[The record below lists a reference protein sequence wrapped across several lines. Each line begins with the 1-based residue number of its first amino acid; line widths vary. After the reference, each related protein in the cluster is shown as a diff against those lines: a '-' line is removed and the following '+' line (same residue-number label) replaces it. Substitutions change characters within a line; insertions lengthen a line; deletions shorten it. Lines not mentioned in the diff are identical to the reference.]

1 MATKN
6 VNIDIIAKDKTRQ
19 AMQSATKGVN
29 DLKSNVQKSVSAQ
42 QNSFNALGNTI
53 KTVIG
58 GVVVFQAL
66 RFSKQMIMMASSVEE
81 MQAKSSVVFGRFVSS
96 VRKELE
102 IFGDNVGRST
112 EELERMASSIQDT
125 FVPMGFARGEASK
138 LSVQLTKLAVDVAS
152 FNNASDVDT
161 MMAFQSALVGNHE
174 TVRRF
179 GVVITE
185 ATLKQELLRMGINK
199 ASNEVT
205 NAEKVQ
211 ARLNLIIAGTS
222 DAQGD
227 AERTSDSFANSMKA
241 LNAEFQE
248 FMVEAVTPLLPALSK
263 IIKSLKDSITETK
276 EFLRTIG
283 LLSKLNEIVPIVD
296 HLAENQDKLAD
307 AEARLAEQTKLLGSI
322 QNDTFVA
329 KAKDFISANSEFGFS
344 ILKGKKA
351 VEDRIESIKNE
362 IEQIK
367 LSREMILLESEARD
381 LNAKFIDKQ
390 TEAQKK
396 LTKAIE
402 TPMLRP
408 DIIGF
413 QKPTGPEIGQ
423 GNQLDSSMTGS
434 ELINPI
440 DPLRQ
445 QLNDEFEL
453 QKEMNEK
460 NIQRILDNDELEAEL
475 RRVKADETLRL
486 AHETAQKEME
496 IRKKL
501 FDDNFKLIKSGK
513 ASEINLEKMSGKELN
528 ELAGDTARQALSE
541 MAKHNKTAF
550 ELNKAFAVKDAV
562 VSTAQGVSKAL
573 GMGPLGIPLAIAIGA
588 LGFAQ
593 VATIMSTK
601 YQGRRLGGRMNQGEP
616 YMVGEAGPELV
627 VPDRASNVVP
637 NNKLGGMSQPVTVNF
652 NISTVDAR
660 GFNELLVNS
669 RGTIV
674 NLINSAVNEK
684 GKMAI
689 V

>member
-29 DLKSNVQKSVSAQ
+29 RLKDNVQQSVAHQ
-42 QNSFNALGNTI
+42 QKSFNALGNTI
-53 KTVIG
+53 KAVVG
-58 GVVVFQAL
+58 GVIVFQTL

-138 LSVQLTKLAVDVAS
+138 LSAQLTKLAVDVAS

-199 ASNEVT
+199 ASTEVT

-322 QNDTFVA
+322 QNDTFVD

-367 LSREMILLESEARD
+367 LSREIILLESEARD

-413 QKPTGPEIGQ
+413 QKPTGAELQ
-423 GNQLDSSMTGS
+423 GGGLDASMTGS

-475 RRVKADETLRL
+475 RRVKADETLRV
-486 AHETAQKEME
+486 AHETAQKELE

-501 FDDNFKLIKSGK
+501 FNDNFNLIRSGK
-513 ASEINLEKMSGKELN
+513 AGEIDLEKMSSKDKLD
-528 ELAGDTARQALSE
+528 LAKKVGREGLSQLAQNNKQAF
-541 MAKHNKTAF
+541 A
-550 ELNKAFAVKDAV
+550 LNKAFSMAEAII
-562 VSTAQGVSKAL
+562 STARGVAQAL
-573 GMGPLGIPLAIAIGA
+573 PNIPLAIAIGA
-588 LGFAQ
+588 FGAIQ
-593 VATIMSTK
+593 IATIASQK
-601 YQGRRLGGRMNQGEP
+601 YQGRRLGGRMNQDQP

-637 NNKLGGMSQPVTVNF
+637 NNKLGGMGKQVNVNF
-652 NISTVDAR
+652 HITTVDAT
-660 GFNELLVNS
+660 GFSELLVNS
-669 RGTIV
+669 RATIV
-674 NLINSAVNEK
+674 NVINQALNEK
-684 GKMAI
+684 GKE
-689 V
+689 VLV

>member
-1 MATKN
+1 VATKN

-29 DLKSNVQKSVSAQ
+29 RLKDNVQQSVAHQ
-42 QNSFNALGNTI
+42 QKSFNALGNTI
-53 KTVIG
+53 KAVVG
-58 GVVVFQAL
+58 GVIVFQTL

-199 ASNEVT
+199 ASTEVT

-322 QNDTFVA
+322 QNDTFVD

-367 LSREMILLESEARD
+367 LSREIILLESEARD

-413 QKPTGPEIGQ
+413 QKPTGAELQ
-423 GNQLDSSMTGS
+423 GGGLDASMTGS

-475 RRVKADETLRL
+475 RRVKADETLRV
-486 AHETAQKEME
+486 AHETAQKELE

-501 FDDNFKLIKSGK
+501 FNDNFNLIRSGK
-513 ASEINLEKMSGKELN
+513 AGEIDLEKMSSKDKLD
-528 ELAGDTARQALSE
+528 LAKKVGREGLSQLAQNNKQAF
-541 MAKHNKTAF
+541 A
-550 ELNKAFAVKDAV
+550 LNKAFSMAEAII
-562 VSTAQGVSKAL
+562 STARGVAQAL
-573 GMGPLGIPLAIAIGA
+573 PNIPLAIAIGA
-588 LGFAQ
+588 FGAIQ
-593 VATIMSTK
+593 IATIASQK
-601 YQGRRLGGRMNQGEP
+601 YQGRRLGGRMNQDQP

-637 NNKLGGMSQPVTVNF
+637 NNKLGGMGKQVNVNF
-652 NISTVDAR
+652 HITTVDAT
-660 GFNELLVNS
+660 GFSELLVNS
-669 RGTIV
+669 RATIV
-674 NLINSAVNEK
+674 NVINQALNEK
-684 GKMAI
+684 GKE
-689 V
+689 VLV

>member
-1 MATKN
+1 MATKS
-6 VNIDIIAKDKTRQ
+6 VNIDILAKDKTFK
-19 AMQSATKGVN
+19 AMQSATKNVN
-29 DLKSNVQKSVSAQ
+29 NLKNNVKGSVESQ
-42 QNSFNALGNTI
+42 QRSFNALGNTVR
-53 KTVIG
+53 TVIG

-66 RFSKQMIMMASSVEE
+66 RFSKQMIMMSSAVEE

-102 IFGDNVGRST
+102 LFGNNVGRST
-112 EELERMASSIQDT
+112 QELEGMASSIQDT

-152 FNNASDVDT
+152 FNNASDVQT

-185 ATLKQELLRMGINK
+185 ATLKQELLRMGITK
-199 ASNEVT
+199 SAKEVT

-241 LNAEFQE
+241 LGAEFQE

-263 IIKSLKDSITETK
+263 VIQSLKNSIIETK
-276 EFLRTIG
+276 EFLRSIG
-283 LLSKLNEIVPIVD
+283 LLSKLNEVIPIVD
-296 HLAENQDKLAD
+296 KLKENSDALAEAEKQLAFEQEKLSAVTEASKNIFSVFNQENEKFKLGIFSGTGA
-307 AEARLAEQTKLLGSI
+307 
-322 QNDTFVA
+322 V
-329 KAKDFISANSEFGFS
+329 KDN
-344 ILKGKKA
+344 
-351 VEDRIESIKNE
+351 IKE
-362 IEQIK
+362 LEKQIEQIK
-367 LSREMILLESEARD
+367 ATKEVLLLESDARQKVINTVND
-381 LNAKFIDKQ
+381 EIKAKEKLKQ
-390 TEAQKK
+390 IEQQK
-396 LTKAIE
+396 L
-402 TPMLRP
+402 
-408 DIIGF
+408 
-413 QKPTGPEIGQ
+413 KPTDGTLFGDDASMGDVPIAFSNEEKVKGLQDLATLELEI
-423 GNQLDSSMTGS
+423 
-434 ELINPI
+434 
-440 DPLRQ
+440 
-445 QLNDEFEL
+445 
-453 QKEMNEK
+453 QKQSFANK
-460 NIQRILDNDELEAEL
+460 FNAIQENNELEAEL
-475 RRVKADETLRL
+475 QRIRADDTLRI
-486 AHETAQKEME
+486 AQETADKELA

-501 FDDNFKLIKSGK
+501 HSDNLSLLQTGK
-513 ASEINLEKMSGKELN
+513 ANQINLEKMSGEEMN
-528 ELAGDTARQALSE
+528 ALAKDTGRLALAE
-541 MAKHNKTAF
+541 MAKHNRTAF
-550 ELNKAFAVKDAV
+550 ELNKAFAIKDAII
-562 VSTAQGVSKAL
+562 STAQGVSKAL

-593 VATIMSTK
+593 VATIASTK
-601 YQGRRLGGRMNQGEP
+601 YAGRRLGGRMNQDQP

-684 GKMAI
+684 GRMAI